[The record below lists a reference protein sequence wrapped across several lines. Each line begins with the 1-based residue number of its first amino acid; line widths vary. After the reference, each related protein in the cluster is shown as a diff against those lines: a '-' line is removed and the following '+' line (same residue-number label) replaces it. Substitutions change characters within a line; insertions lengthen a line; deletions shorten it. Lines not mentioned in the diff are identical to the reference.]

1 MYFSSVGSSPRIL
14 RADMDGNNTIVVA
27 NLSTIGPTIV
37 DVVLDKPGNRLFFSD
52 QSNNVIRY
60 VDLGSME
67 INTLLSGDLHHPRRL
82 AMLNDT
88 LYWTTQGN
96 GEFSGAVFKAEATNE
111 RSVQMM
117 ADGFSY
123 PDGVYALNAR
133 QIRGNHDKRSYFA
146 GLI

>member
-1 MYFSSVGSSPRIL
+1 MYFSSVGSSPQIL
-14 RADMDGNNTIVVA
+14 RADMDGNNKIVIA
-27 NLSTIGPTIV
+27 NLSTVGPTIV

-60 VDLGSME
+60 IDLDSME

-82 AMLNDT
+82 AMLNDA

-96 GEFSGAVFKAEATNE
+96 GEFSGAVFKAEATSE
-111 RSVQMM
+111 SSAQMI

-123 PDGVYALNAR
+123 PDGVYALSDR
-133 QIRGNHDKRSYFA
+133 QMQGNYVKRSNF
-146 GLI
+146 LV